1 MILVLTIRV
10 YNYYV
15 DNLVKAKKKKKK
27 FNEKNY
33 KDMTI
38 CFTEYLRKKS
48 IKLLFL
54 YCHELKG
61 KVEGEEGKSISWFKL
76 HVE

>member
-1 MILVLTIRV
+1 
-10 YNYYV
+10 
-15 DNLVKAKKKKKK
+15 
-27 FNEKNY
+27 
-33 KDMTI
+33 MTL